1 MTAAGTGKIRIF
13 LLWLKLVWL
22 WNNKNENITMI
33 HNYVIHKKTK
43 GRLSMIAERFVRESR
58 TFKASHVLPPDTNN
72 HNTLF
77 GGRLMAHI
85 DDVAAI
91 SAMKHAR
98 GPVVTASTDSVDF
111 LHPIRVDNEVSLEG
125 FVTWT
130 HHTSMEVFVKVVAED
145 LLTGARKVCATSFLT
160 FVAIGPDGRPTPV
173 PKVVPETQE
182 EIFLHDGAAERAEA
196 RQQRRKRSKHLA
208 DLLGTGRPW
217 EP

>member
-1 MTAAGTGKIRIF
+1 MTIQ
-13 LLWLKLVWL
+13 
-22 WNNKNENITMI
+22 
-33 HNYVIHKKTK
+33 
-43 GRLSMIAERFVRESR
+43 RFVRESR

-111 LHPIRVDNEVSLEG
+111 LQPIRVDNEVALEA

-130 HHTSMEVFVKVVAED
+130 HNTSMEVFVKIVAED
-145 LLTGARKVCATSFLT
+145 LLTGVRCVCATSFLT
-160 FVAIGPDGRPTPV
+160 FVAIGEDGRPTPV
-173 PKVVPETQE
+173 PKIVPETE
-182 EIFLHDGAAERAEA
+182 EEVFLHNGADKRAAA
-196 RQQRRKRSKHLA
+196 RKIRRKDNKHLA
-208 DLLGTGRPW
+208 DMLGTRRPW
-217 EP
+217 EPLLNTP